1 MANPQLPAF
10 KDFIQN
16 LRLAF
21 ADAKGDTEAAM
32 NRAKDLLQD
41 LINDDSIL
49 AHSKTWPST
58 EGHKNLL
65 LHEDTDY
72 NFVINAVVRTID
84 RQRGIHDHAHAWT
97 AYGIVDGTEEL
108 ARYRRTD
115 DGLVEGHAVV
125 ECESKT
131 IGTRGAVDLVPPFG
145 IHAENGGKERSV
157 AIIIRSERLVG
168 KVLQGRFKPDTN
180 TTYRG
185 HGPDQVPF
193 EINALD

>member
-1 MANPQLPAF
+1 M
-10 KDFIQN
+10 FIGPLCIARIN
-16 LRLAF
+16 VKPHVAF
-21 ADAKGDTEAAM
+21 AKCANG
-32 NRAKDLLQD
+32 L
-41 LINDDSIL
+41 S
-49 AHSKTWPST
+49 
-58 EGHKNLL
+58 
-65 LHEDTDY
+65 
-72 NFVINAVVRTID
+72 
-84 RQRGIHDHAHAWT
+84 
-97 AYGIVDGTEEL
+97 IVDGTEEL
-108 ARYRRTD
+108 ARYQRTD
-115 DGLVEGHAVV
+115 DGLEEGHAVV